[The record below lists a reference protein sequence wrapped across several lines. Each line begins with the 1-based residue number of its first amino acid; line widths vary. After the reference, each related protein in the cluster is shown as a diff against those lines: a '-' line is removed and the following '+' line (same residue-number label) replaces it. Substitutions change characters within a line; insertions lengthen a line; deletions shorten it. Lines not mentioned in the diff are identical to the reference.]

1 MTRTHSTQYLKL
13 KQLLANTIVDDIL
26 MVVLALFS
34 VALLIVET
42 NTPLTGKQSNT
53 IVVTDLVIAGIF
65 LVEWIIRFI
74 DADDRKLFVKKY
86 WWELLAS
93 IPIPSNFAQ
102 ALRALRV
109 LRVLRIIRLAVRLK
123 QVSDFSKTLSKHSY
137 VIQIL
142 IVFLSVTFIASV
154 VFDTFERGL
163 NTHVHNSWDSFWWAT
178 ATATTIGYGDI
189 YPVTTAGRI
198 DALFLAFFGI
208 GVLGLLTAK
217 IATTLIKE
225 NNG

>member
-1 MTRTHSTQYLKL
+1 MARIHSTPYIRAKEALS
-13 KQLLANTIVDDIL
+13 NTVVDDIL
-26 MVVLALFS
+26 MVLLALFS

-42 NTPLTGKQSNT
+42 NTPLTGKQSAQL
-53 IVVTDLVIAGIF
+53 IVADLVIASIF

-74 DADDRKLFVKKY
+74 DADDKKLFVKRY

-102 ALRALRV
+102 ALRALRI

-142 IVFLSVTFIASV
+142 IVFLSISFIASV
-154 VFDTFERGL
+154 VFDTFERGV
-163 NTHVHNSWDSFWWAT
+163 NPGVHNSWDSFWWAT

-189 YPVTTAGRI
+189 FPVTTAGRI
-198 DALFLAFFGI
+198 DALFLALFGI
-208 GVLGLLTAK
+208 GTLGLLTAK
-217 IATTLIKE
+217 IAATLIKE
-225 NNG
+225 K